1 LAEFGVRTVRSD
13 KPVAVIGDVHGR
25 ASLLRELLVQLGDV
39 NVVSVGDVVDR
50 GEDARDCVQQLID
63 RGAVGVL
70 GNHEQWMRDLV
81 SGGGFD
87 RFALSAAMGGEATL
101 RSYGIVSRTPAGV
114 VDEVDKIPPDHQAWY
129 RSLVDLVDLQ
139 VGGKSYWVAHSAP
152 ERDEL
157 PDGAGDDAVCGHFD
171 WQAAS
176 LRWRH
181 YNASRVTRATRP
193 FVVGHV
199 CRDTPH
205 VSGACIGIDT
215 GSGTTRNDTLTAVL
229 LPALR
234 LVSVRTSR

>member
-1 LAEFGVRTVRSD
+1 MADLRVRTFRSE
-13 KPVAVIGDVHGR
+13 KPVAVIGDIHGR
-25 ASLLRELLVQLGDV
+25 AGLLRELLAQLGDV

-63 RGAVGVL
+63 CGAIGVL

-81 SGGGFD
+81 TGGGFD

-101 RSYGIVSRTPAGV
+101 RSYGILSRSPAGV
-114 VDEVDKIPPDHQAWY
+114 VADLQQIPPSHQVWY

-139 VGGKSYWVAHSAP
+139 VGGKSYWVAHAAP
-152 ERDEL
+152 ERDAL
-157 PDGAGDDAVCGHFD
+157 PDGADDAAVREHFD
-171 WQAAS
+171 QQAES

-181 YNASRVTRATRP
+181 YRVELVTRAARP

-199 CRDTPH
+199 CRDTPY
-205 VSGACIGIDT
+205 VSGGCIAIDT
-215 GSGTTRNDTLTAVL
+215 GAGTTRNDTLTAVV

-234 LVSVRTSR
+234 FVSVRTSR